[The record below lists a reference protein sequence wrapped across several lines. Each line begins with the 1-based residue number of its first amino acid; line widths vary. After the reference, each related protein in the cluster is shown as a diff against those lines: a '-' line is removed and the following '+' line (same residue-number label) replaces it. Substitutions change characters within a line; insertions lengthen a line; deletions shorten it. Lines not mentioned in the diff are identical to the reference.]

1 MDQIEKMPL
10 LKSNDVQSFE
20 RFADPIRI
28 AVVTLQAEELGGEL
42 GEGALHSLLVKNFA
56 DSQVVS
62 YSSWLREHEKDRSV
76 FSLWDWLKEEV
87 KIWVQAV
94 EMAHWIEVETVGA
107 AVDSGK
113 QVDKSGLIRN
123 LFSESSNFGKEPAV
137 ATTEP
142 PCV

>member
-28 AVVTLQAEELGGEL
+28 AVVTLQVEELGGEL
-42 GEGALHSLLVKNFA
+42 GEGALHSLLLKNFA

-76 FSLWDWLKEEV
+76 FSLWD
-87 KIWVQAV
+87 
-94 EMAHWIEVETVGA
+94 
-107 AVDSGK
+107 
-113 QVDKSGLIRN
+113 
-123 LFSESSNFGKEPAV
+123 
-137 ATTEP
+137 
-142 PCV
+142 